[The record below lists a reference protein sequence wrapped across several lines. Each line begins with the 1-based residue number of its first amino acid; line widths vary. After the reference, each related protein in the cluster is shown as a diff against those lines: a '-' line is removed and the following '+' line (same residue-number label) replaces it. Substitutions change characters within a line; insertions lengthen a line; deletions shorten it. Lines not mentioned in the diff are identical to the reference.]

1 MANPVGIGIEIGE
14 DEIRVVKLRRT
25 PRGAV
30 LQAMGSC
37 PTPAGAVTGNA
48 VSDPRLLAEG
58 LRTAFHSYDIRS
70 GWAVVGLPA
79 RAASSRVLEL
89 PVMAREEMTAV
100 VAGEMEHYRMIPMN
114 QGTFDFIPLG
124 EANEETRR
132 VPILVMAAE
141 KRIVDGYREALRLAG
156 MQMAALEPLSLAASR
171 AVFPAL
177 EHGGVALLTI
187 GARASE
193 LAIFHEGSLRYVRQ
207 IDVGALE
214 LAEENPDESA
224 PDSGR
229 DDDNGPDL
237 PKLGRT
243 GGNRQS
249 LVYEIQRSLGFY
261 HREAPNAARVERM
274 IVCVDPEKVRDLKS
288 YLESNLGL
296 PANLGEPF
304 KDTLY
309 SDTRFNPDLL
319 ARVGPAYVP
328 AMGCALRMI
337 EDTPRAPL
345 MDLSITGVESRMAR
359 VAPKWLI
366 YALAASLL
374 LVVSVL
380 VSTLAV
386 NRAVQK
392 RQSDLSIA
400 KQELVRVARQEQERT
415 SAAKR
420 AQEAQSIVQ
429 LRGLPWSDI
438 LFQVSSSMPER
449 VWLTNLGV
457 ESGNTLALEGIAG
470 SASSVATL
478 MESLTRSPLF
488 SGPQMS
494 SITKDSSG
502 AGSLVRYKVK
512 VVLTPPTPRSQTPSQ
527 PADPQAVTVGGLP

>member
-1 MANPVGIGIEIGE
+1 MANPVGVGIEIGE

-37 PTPAGAVTGNA
+37 PTPAGAVNGSA
-48 VSDPRLLAEG
+48 VSDPRVLAEG
-58 LRTAFHSYDIRS
+58 LRTAFHSYDIRG

-79 RAASSRVLEL
+79 RAAASRVLEL
-89 PVMAREEMTAV
+89 PVMARDEMAAV
-100 VAGEMEHYRMIPMN
+100 VAGEMEHYRMIPLN
-114 QGTFDFIPLG
+114 QGTFDFITLG
-124 EANEETRR
+124 EANDETRR

-141 KRIVDGYREALRLAG
+141 KRVVDGYREALRLAG

-177 EHGGVALLTI
+177 EHGGVVLLTI

-214 LAEENPDESA
+214 LTEENPDEA
-224 PDSGR
+224 AEGDRG
-229 DDDNGPDL
+229 DEGGPDL

-274 IVCVDPEKVRDLKS
+274 VVCVDPEKVRDLKS

-296 PANLGEPF
+296 PVGLGEPF
-304 KDTLY
+304 KDILY

-319 ARVGPAYVP
+319 ARVGPAYGP
-328 AMGCALRMI
+328 AMGSALRMI

-345 MDLSITGVESRMAR
+345 MDLSITGAESKMAK

-380 VSTLAV
+380 VGTLAV

-392 RQSDLSIA
+392 RQSELSVA

-457 ESGNTLALEGIAG
+457 DSGNALALEGIAG

-488 SGPQMS
+488 SGPEMS

-502 AGSLVRYKVK
+502 ARSLVRYQVK
-512 VVLTPPTPRSQTPSQ
+512 VVLTPPTPRSQAPPQ
-527 PADPQAVTVGGLP
+527 LAGPQAVAVGGLP